1 MSQAGSEK
9 DWNIYT
15 ALAFVSCSALL
26 IACVLLYQ
34 ELQKYGFSG

>member
-15 ALAFVSCSALL
+15 ALAMVSCAALL
-26 IACVLLYQ
+26 LACVLLYM
-34 ELQKYGFSG
+34 EVQKYGFAS